1 MINHYFS
8 TAEELSIV
16 EIITNL
22 SWEPLTKRREAHVVS
37 LVKKKNYASKMVCLV
52 ISGITLNYANLNYQA
67 TTQEEV

>member
-8 TAEELSIV
+8 TAEEVSIV

-37 LVKKKNYASKMVCLV
+37 LVKKNYASKMVCLV
-52 ISGITLNYANLNYQA
+52 ISGITLNYA
-67 TTQEEV
+67 T

>member
-1 MINHYFS
+1 MINRYSS

-22 SWEPLTKRREAHVVS
+22 SWEPLTKRREAHVVQS
-37 LVKKKNYASKMVCLV
+37 LVKKNYASKTVCLV
-52 ISGITLNYANLNYQA
+52 ISRITLNFQA

>member
-8 TAEELSIV
+8 TAEELSVV

-37 LVKKKNYASKMVCLV
+37 LVKKKLCIKNGVPSYLWNYFKLR
-52 ISGITLNYANLNYQA
+52 NLNFQA

>member
-37 LVKKKNYASKMVCLV
+37 LVKKNYASKTVCLV
-52 ISGITLNYANLNYQA
+52 ISRITLNYA
-67 TTQEEV
+67 T